1 MKECIEKLKEDFKN
15 FRKGNTSALS
25 VKTNALSLLEV
36 AKSKGDAEVV
46 DEIEDMLMDLEF
58 FIEENKC
65 NCHRGN
71 SFC

>member
-1 MKECIEKLKEDFKN
+1 MKEDIEKLREDFRN

-36 AKSKGDAEVV
+36 AKGNGDAEVV
-46 DEIEDMLMDLEF
+46 DEVEDMLMDLEF
-58 FIEENKC
+58 SIEENRC

-71 SFC
+71 SCC